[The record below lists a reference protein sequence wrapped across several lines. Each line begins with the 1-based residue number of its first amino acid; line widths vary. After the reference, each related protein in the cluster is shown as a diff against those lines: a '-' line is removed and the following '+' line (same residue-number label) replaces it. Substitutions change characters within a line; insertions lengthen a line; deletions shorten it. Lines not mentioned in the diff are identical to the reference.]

1 MTSNKKLTANRQ
13 TGNTNRR
20 KKRKKKKGL
29 DKNFLPLARVLGK
42 VQPRRTEKF

>member
-1 MTSNKKLTANRQ
+1 MTSNKKLTANRK

-20 KKRKKKKGL
+20 KKRKKKGL

>member
-20 KKRKKKKGL
+20 KEKKKKGL
-29 DKNFLPLARVLGK
+29 DKNFLPLARILGK
-42 VQPRRTEKF
+42 VQPQKTKKF

>member
-13 TGNTNRR
+13 TGNTNIRN
-20 KKRKKKKGL
+20 KKKKKGL
-29 DKNFLPLARVLGK
+29 NKNFLPLARVLGK

>member
-20 KKRKKKKGL
+20 KKKKKKGL
-29 DKNFLPLARVLGK
+29 NKNFLPLARVLGK